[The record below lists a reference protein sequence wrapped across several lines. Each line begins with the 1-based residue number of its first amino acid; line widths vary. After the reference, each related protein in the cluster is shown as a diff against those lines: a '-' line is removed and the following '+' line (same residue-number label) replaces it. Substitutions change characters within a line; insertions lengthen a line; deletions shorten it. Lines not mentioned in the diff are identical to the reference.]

1 MSSANSVANTSSTNI
16 VPVQAEFNS
25 AGVCVGLVGP
35 GGVYFSPPLTNNT
48 ITNST
53 IDNATI
59 DNSTIDDSVIGGTTP
74 AAVTGTDVYASEEI
88 GYNAS
93 AQGTVTQATSKSTGV
108 TLNKSAGQIT
118 MNGAELAAG
127 TTVLFTLTNSTL
139 SAKDVLI
146 VNVGSGGT
154 SGAYW
159 PYVANVAAGTAVI
172 GVYNNTA
179 GALAEAIVINYATIH
194 GA

>member
-1 MSSANSVANTSSTNI
+1 MSSANSVAYTSSTNL
-16 VPVQAEFNS
+16 VPVQAEFDS
-25 AGVCVGLVGP
+25 AGACVGLVGP
-35 GGVYFSPPLTNNT
+35 GGAFFSPPLTNT
-48 ITNST
+48 
-53 IDNATI
+53 
-59 DNSTIDDSVIGGTTP
+59 TIDDSVIGGTTP
-74 AAVTGTDVYASEEI
+74 DAVTGTTVYATSEI

-108 TLNKSAGQIT
+108 TLNKSSGQIT
-118 MNGAELAAG
+118 MNAASLAAG
-127 TTVLFTLTNSTL
+127 ATVLFTLTNSTL
-139 SAKDVLI
+139 TAKDVLI

-179 GALAEAIVINYATIH
+179 SPLAEAIVINYAVIH

>member
-1 MSSANSVANTSSTNI
+1 MSSANSVAYTSSTNL
-16 VPVQAEFNS
+16 VPVQAEFDS
-25 AGVCVGLVGP
+25 AGACVGLVGP
-35 GGVYFSPPLTNNT
+35 GGAFFSPPVTNT
-48 ITNST
+48 
-53 IDNATI
+53 
-59 DNSTIDDSVIGGTTP
+59 TIDDSVIGGTTP
-74 AAVTGTDVYASEEI
+74 DAVTGTTVYATSEI

-118 MNGAELAAG
+118 MNAAELAAG

-159 PYVANVAAGTAVI
+159 PYVANVAAGSAVI
-172 GVYNNTA
+172 GVYNNTV
-179 GALAEAIVINYATIH
+179 GALSEAIVINYAVIH